1 MSRQTQHHHVGVILM
16 RSEGRSVLHNTWVYL
31 KYLSFCVVI
40 LCVFTFCVPCCDV
53 RYDFQLF
60 VGGLMSYLHY
70 LCLFA
75 YSGAQYILC
84 CVFVL
89 CLRLVFPKL
98 PVSLDC
104 PETQHLDFNNHSAN
118 HISYLIV
125 HFGLQKGRDMTWKL
139 SFQLDVIT

>member
-1 MSRQTQHHHVGVILM
+1 M
-16 RSEGRSVLHNTWVYL
+16 RSERRSVLHNTWVYL

-75 YSGAQYILC
+75 YSVVQHILC
-84 CVFVL
+84 CVGYFSPSFVPYV
-89 CLRLVFPKL
+89 R
-98 PVSLDC
+98 VSLGC
-104 PETQHLDFNNHSAN
+104 PF
-118 HISYLIV
+118 LIV
-125 HFGLQKGRDMTWKL
+125 PSVFSNVYSAIFLTNNKSCCGIDLWKY
-139 SFQLDVIT
+139 VIISTGKNEFRRI